1 MPNSSIWL
9 GDSERNSG
17 LKRAIMTSQKQ
28 ITTNRENAK
37 NSSGPRTQAGKVRSS
52 QNARKHGLYATQ
64 VVTLGEDPEAFEAFR
79 EDLHISLKPVGA
91 LEQQLADRITVGLW
105 RLRRVPE
112 IEAALVAHSH
122 YSVLGDRSQEKV
134 SAIKRRLMGYVGEGP
149 ILTSNE
155 HYMAAKEREQE
166 CEAALNEDLPLFGAT
181 FVAAEPMLSRL
192 TRIAAVT
199 EASVYRAI
207 KELERLQGERGK
219 RVPETPVIEVYDA
232 QPLPTPSR
240 EAD

>member
-1 MPNSSIWL
+1 
-9 GDSERNSG
+9 
-17 LKRAIMTSQKQ
+17 MTSQKQ
-28 ITTNRENAK
+28 ITANRENAR

-52 QNARKHGLYATQ
+52 QNGRKHGLYATQ

-79 EDLHISLKPVGA
+79 EDLRISLKPVGA
-91 LEQQLADRITVGLW
+91 LEEQLAERITVGLW
-105 RLRRVPE
+105 RLSRVPE
-112 IEAALVAHSH
+112 IEAALFAHSH
-122 YSVLGDRSQEKV
+122 YSVLRDRSQEKV
-134 SAIKRRLMGYVGEGP
+134 SAIRRRLTSYGGERA

-155 HYMAAKEREQE
+155 HYVAAEERKQE
-166 CEAALNEDLPLFGAT
+166 IEAALNEDRPLFGAT

-219 RVPETPVIEVYDA
+219 RVPETPVIEVHDA
-232 QPLPTPSR
+232 QPLPTRSR
-240 EAD
+240 ETN